1 MQFDR
6 NLLTFHSSVLPSSST
21 MRIEAAGFSKTLE
34 NFCQAPWH
42 QTIYS
47 FIIIDEGLKS
57 LKAYCSLLE
66 PDMGAQAN

>member
-1 MQFDR
+1 
-6 NLLTFHSSVLPSSST
+6 